1 MESVL
6 FFNSEKNQTVTLQP
20 MIHVNN
26 HTFYKKVK
34 SKINELLVL
43 TNKNCEILFEEVKKE
58 DEEDILVNKFLSNIT
73 LIDNID
79 LKECYGL
86 VAKYLGLEL
95 QDNSILIQDD
105 ETSAKNQGYVP
116 LSNAFNVDV
125 KHKDM
130 NKLLQESNLYDKSLK
145 YHQYFEAQNKL
156 LTLLIEQ
163 INDSKKENLYLLKD
177 MNLLKEYIFN
187 KTILKSLCKKQEL
200 KTFEDFKNY
209 LEKSILMKLLFK
221 IALKLKLGDK
231 ISNKILS
238 NGVNKEDKKSLLDKL
253 LDEKTEVQQNSVH
266 LEEAE
271 KLVNKILSLNLEKFN
286 ELKTSN
292 KEEFNEKLKE
302 YFQDFKKLKTYKK
315 DYEVLKKVLLNEFF
329 KIILY
334 KRNKFLIEDL
344 NYRLNVRENK
354 TNANLFVL
362 YGALHFNDKIEEE
375 YNIIKFL
382 EKNGFKQI

>member
-86 VAKYLGLEL
+86 IAKYLGLEL

-130 NKLLQESNLYDKSLK
+130 NKLLQENNLYDKSLK

-156 LTLLIEQ
+156 LTLLIDH
-163 INDSKKENLYLLKD
+163 IDGSKKENLYLLKD

-238 NGVNKEDKKSLLDKL
+238 NGVNKDKKSYLDKL
-253 LDEKTEVQQNSVH
+253 LNEENEVKQNTSN

-271 KLVNKILSLNLEKFN
+271 KLVNKILSIDLEKLN
-286 ELKTSN
+286 ELKASN

-302 YFQDFKKLKTYKK
+302 YFQDFIKLKTYKK
-315 DYEVLKKVLLNEFF
+315 DYEVLKKTLLNDFF
-329 KIILY
+329 KVILY

-354 TNANLFVL
+354 TNVNLFIL

-375 YNIIKFL
+375 YNVIKFL

>member
-1 MESVL
+1 MESIL

-86 VAKYLGLEL
+86 IAKYLGLEL

-130 NKLLQESNLYDKSLK
+130 NKLLQENNLYDKSLK

-156 LTLLIEQ
+156 LTLLIDH
-163 INDSKKENLYLLKD
+163 IDDSKKENLYLLKD
-177 MNLLKEYIFN
+177 INLLKEYIFN
-187 KTILKSLCKKQEL
+187 K
-200 KTFEDFKNY
+200 NY
-209 LEKSILMKLLFK
+209 FK
-221 IALKLKLGDK
+221 ITL
-231 ISNKILS
+231 
-238 NGVNKEDKKSLLDKL
+238 
-253 LDEKTEVQQNSVH
+253 
-266 LEEAE
+266 
-271 KLVNKILSLNLEKFN
+271 
-286 ELKTSN
+286 
-292 KEEFNEKLKE
+292 
-302 YFQDFKKLKTYKK
+302 
-315 DYEVLKKVLLNEFF
+315 
-329 KIILY
+329 
-334 KRNKFLIEDL
+334 
-344 NYRLNVRENK
+344 
-354 TNANLFVL
+354 
-362 YGALHFNDKIEEE
+362 
-375 YNIIKFL
+375 
-382 EKNGFKQI
+382 

>member
-1 MESVL
+1 MESIL

-86 VAKYLGLEL
+86 IAKYLGLEL

-130 NKLLQESNLYDKSLK
+130 NKLLQENNLYDKSLK

-156 LTLLIEQ
+156 LTLLIDH
-163 INDSKKENLYLLKD
+163 IDGGKKENLYLLKD
-177 MNLLKEYIFN
+177 INLLKEYIFN

-209 LEKSILMKLLFK
+209 LEKSLLMKLLFK

-238 NGVNKEDKKSLLDKL
+238 NGVNKDKKSYLDKL
-253 LDEKTEVQQNSVH
+253 LNEENEVKQNTSN

-271 KLVNKILSLNLEKFN
+271 KLVNKILSIDLEKLN
-286 ELKTSN
+286 ELKASN

-302 YFQDFKKLKTYKK
+302 YFQDFIKLKTYKK
-315 DYEVLKKVLLNEFF
+315 DYEVLKKTLLNDFF
-329 KIILY
+329 KVILY

-354 TNANLFVL
+354 TNVNLFIL
-362 YGALHFNDKIEEE
+362 YGALHFNDRIEEE
-375 YNIIKFL
+375 YNVIKFL

>member
-86 VAKYLGLEL
+86 IAKYLGLEL

-130 NKLLQESNLYDKSLK
+130 NKLLQENNLYDKSLK

-163 INDSKKENLYLLKD
+163 INGSKKENLYLLKD

-238 NGVNKEDKKSLLDKL
+238 NGVNKDKKSYLDKL
-253 LDEKTEVQQNSVH
+253 LNEENEVKQNTSN

-271 KLVNKILSLNLEKFN
+271 KLVNKILSIDLEKLN

-302 YFQDFKKLKTYKK
+302 YFQDFIKLKTYKK
-315 DYEVLKKVLLNEFF
+315 DYEVFKKSLLNEFF

-354 TNANLFVL
+354 TNVNLFIL

-375 YNIIKFL
+375 YNVIKFL

>member
-1 MESVL
+1 M
-6 FFNSEKNQTVTLQP
+6 
-20 MIHVNN
+20 
-26 HTFYKKVK
+26 
-34 SKINELLVL
+34 
-43 TNKNCEILFEEVKKE
+43 
-58 DEEDILVNKFLSNIT
+58 
-73 LIDNID
+73 
-79 LKECYGL
+79 
-86 VAKYLGLEL
+86 
-95 QDNSILIQDD
+95 
-105 ETSAKNQGYVP
+105 
-116 LSNAFNVDV
+116 
-125 KHKDM
+125 
-130 NKLLQESNLYDKSLK
+130 K

-163 INDSKKENLYLLKD
+163 INGSKKENLYLLKD

-238 NGVNKEDKKSLLDKL
+238 NGVNKDKKSYLDKL
-253 LDEKTEVQQNSVH
+253 LNEENEVKQNISN

-271 KLVNKILSLNLEKFN
+271 KLVNKILSIDLEKLN

-302 YFQDFKKLKTYKK
+302 YFQDFIKLKTYKK
-315 DYEVLKKVLLNEFF
+315 DYEVFKKSLLNEFF

-354 TNANLFVL
+354 TNVNLFIL

-375 YNIIKFL
+375 YNVIKFL

>member
-58 DEEDILVNKFLSNIT
+58 DEEDILVNKFLSNIA

-105 ETSAKNQGYVP
+105 EISAKNQGYVP

-130 NKLLQESNLYDKSLK
+130 NKLLQENNLYDKSLK
-145 YHQYFEAQNKL
+145 YHQYFEAQDKL
-156 LTLLIEQ
+156 LTLLIDH
-163 INDSKKENLYLLKD
+163 IDGSKKENLYLLKD

-209 LEKSILMKLLFK
+209 LEKSLLMKLLFK

-238 NGVNKEDKKSLLDKL
+238 NGVNKDKKSYLDKL
-253 LDEKTEVQQNSVH
+253 LNEENEVKQNTSN

-271 KLVNKILSLNLEKFN
+271 KLVNKILSINLEKLN

-302 YFQDFKKLKTYKK
+302 YFQDFIKLKTYKK